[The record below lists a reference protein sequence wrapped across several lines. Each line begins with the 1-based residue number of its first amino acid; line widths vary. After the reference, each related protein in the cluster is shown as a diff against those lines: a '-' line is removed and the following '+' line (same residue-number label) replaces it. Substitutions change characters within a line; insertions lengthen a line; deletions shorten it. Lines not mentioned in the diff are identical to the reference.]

1 MYYDEEGAV
10 ESLSNSNDERSWE
23 KKYCNCIAV
32 DKQDMLKLCSG
43 EMKEVNSTWYSS
55 STGSEFSLDIS
66 FTLLFL
72 SLSISTKLHSF

>member
-43 EMKEVNSTWYSS
+43 EMKEV
-55 STGSEFSLDIS
+55 LI
-66 FTLLFL
+66 LLGIQFHWVGVQ
-72 SLSISTKLHSF
+72 S